1 MKLLHCAAL
10 SVGFLPYRPTW
21 RKTERF
27 PDFCLAP
34 STPGSAQTTGKP
46 RANLWTYRRKN
57 SGSVAGK
64 IQNQTTTK
72 DKRTALSA
80 TLMANGM
87 MSDVKQPILL
97 FVRFKGKGK
106 FI

>member
-72 DKRTALSA
+72 GQEDCAICYSDGK
-80 TLMANGM
+80 MEM

-97 FVRFKGKGK
+97 FVS
-106 FI
+106 I